1 MGKVLDIINMLF
13 KKSKYVVAF
22 FAITLFSVVLI
33 NNDVYSA
40 SFNYSD
46 FDFDK
51 YFEEKGNYWTSGC
64 KENEKCIDEIVKK
77 QRKFYTKL
85 YKLLAKYAEKV

>member
-1 MGKVLDIINMLF
+1 MLLLF
-13 KKSKYVVAF
+13 CNNN
-22 FAITLFSVVLI
+22 FSVVLI

-77 QRKFYTKL
+77 QKKIL
-85 YKLLAKYAEKV
+85 Y

>member
-1 MGKVLDIINMLF
+1 MEKVLDIINMLF

-46 FDFDK
+46 FVFDK

-64 KENEKCIDEIVKK
+64 K
-77 QRKFYTKL
+77 
-85 YKLLAKYAEKV
+85 

>member
-46 FDFDK
+46 FD
-51 YFEEKGNYWTSGC
+51 
-64 KENEKCIDEIVKK
+64 
-77 QRKFYTKL
+77 
-85 YKLLAKYAEKV
+85 

>member
-1 MGKVLDIINMLF
+1 MEKVLDIINMLF

-22 FAITLFSVVLI
+22 FAITIFSVVLI

-51 YFEEKGNYWTSGC
+51 YFEE
-64 KENEKCIDEIVKK
+64 IVI
-77 QRKFYTKL
+77 QNFIN
-85 YKLLAKYAEKV
+85 YKLNMRKKV